1 MVCSALFPNE
11 KSVYEECN
19 EMKIKDSLS
28 ILASEARTSLRDP
41 MMLLLLIVPFFFVAI
56 VRFALPLVEN
66 ILNMP
71 GIFLNHQQL
80 ILSLLL
86 VISPLLFGSVSG
98 LSILDD
104 RDEGLITVI
113 SITPVGRT
121 GYLFHKLI
129 IPLIVGWIGTL
140 IVIPAAGFTALILRV
155 PLKFILLTVL
165 SGFEAVLLGLFMAA
179 LADNKVQGLVFM
191 KGLGILFFPGVLVY
205 FFPSPFFYL
214 AFPIPMFWIMKMGYL
229 LGNPDMAVEFWL
241 HLIAGTAVHLGWIA
255 FFVKQYLRKI

>member
-1 MVCSALFPNE
+1 MVCSPLFPNE
-11 KSVYEECN
+11 KSVYEECA
-19 EMKIKDSLS
+19 EMNLKDSFS
-28 ILASEARTSLRDP
+28 ILASEARRTLRDP
-41 MMLLLLIVPFFFVAI
+41 MMLLLSLIPFFFVGI
-56 VRFALPLVEN
+56 VRFALPLVEDV
-66 ILNMP
+66 LNMP
-71 GIFLNHQQL
+71 GLFEAHKQL
-80 ILSLLL
+80 VLSLLL

-104 RDEGLITVI
+104 RDEGLITAI
-113 SITPVGRT
+113 FITPAGRT

-129 IPLIVGWIGTL
+129 LPLLIGWIGTL
-140 IVIPAAGFTALILRV
+140 IVIPAAGFTALISRV

-191 KGLGILFFPGVLVY
+191 KGLGVLFFPGVLVY

-214 AFPIPMFWIMKMGYL
+214 ASPIPMFWIMKMGYL

-241 HLIAGTAVHLGWIA
+241 HLIAGTGVHLGWIV